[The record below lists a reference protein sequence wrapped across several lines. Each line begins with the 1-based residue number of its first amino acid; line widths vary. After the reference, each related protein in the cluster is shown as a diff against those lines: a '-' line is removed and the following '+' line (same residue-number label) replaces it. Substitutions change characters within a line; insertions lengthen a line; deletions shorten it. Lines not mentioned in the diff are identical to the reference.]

1 MPFADVNHIR
11 LHYEIYGGPGPT
23 VVFLHG
29 LGSSADD
36 WTLQIPVFA
45 ERCRVIAL
53 DLRAHG
59 QSTSNGRFSVEG
71 MADDVAELLA
81 QLGEPP
87 AHVVGLSLGGCVALA
102 LGLRHPARVRSL
114 TLVNTFARYRS
125 NGWASLGRGLKRI
138 WLLWFRPMEAMAA
151 FVAAGLFP
159 KPEQRPLYE
168 AAVASLSRNSK
179 NSYFLSIRAIG
190 RFDVEA
196 QLDAIRCPTLIVA
209 GDRDTTVP
217 LAWKEFLHRAIPGS
231 QRLVI
236 PDSGH
241 ATPYDQY
248 EVFNREVMG
257 FIQKAESRRQWAEG
271 RKQ

>member
-11 LHYEIYGGPGPT
+11 LHYEIYGSSGPT
-23 VVFLHG
+23 VVCLHG

-36 WTLQIPVFA
+36 WALQIPVFA
-45 ERCRVIAL
+45 ERYRVIAL

-59 QSTSNGRFSVEG
+59 QSTSNGRFSVE
-71 MADDVAELLA
+71 MLADDVAELLA

-125 NGWASLGRGLKRI
+125 NGWASFRKGLRRV

-151 FVAAGLFP
+151 FVAEGLFP

-168 AAVASLSRNSK
+168 AAVASLSKNSK

-196 QLDAIRCPTLIVA
+196 QLGAIRCPTLIVA

-217 LAWKEFLHRAIPGS
+217 LEWKEFLHRSIPGS

-241 ATPYDQY
+241 ATPYDQW
-248 EVFNREVMG
+248 EAFNREVTG
-257 FIQKAESRRQWAEG
+257 FIQKAEG

>member
-1 MPFADVNHIR
+1 MPFANVNHIR
-11 LHYEIYGGPGPT
+11 LHYEIYGSSGPA

-36 WTLQIPVFA
+36 WALQIPVFA

-59 QSTSNGRFSVEG
+59 QSTSNGRFSVE
-71 MADDVAELLA
+71 MLADDVAELLA

-87 AHVVGLSLGGCVALA
+87 AHMVGLSLGGCVALA

-114 TLVNTFARYRS
+114 TLVNSFARYRS
-125 NGWASLGRGLKRI
+125 SGWASLRRGLKRV

-151 FVAAGLFP
+151 FVAEGLFP

-168 AAVASLSRNSK
+168 AAVASISKNSK
-179 NSYFLSIRAIG
+179 QSYFLSVRAIG

-196 QLDAIRCPTLIVA
+196 QLSAIRCPTLIVA

-217 LAWKEFLHRAIPGS
+217 LEWKEFLHRSIPGS
-231 QRLVI
+231 QWLVI

-241 ATPYDQY
+241 ATPYDQW
-248 EVFNREVMG
+248 EAFNREVMG
-257 FIQKAESRRQWAEG
+257 FIQKAEG

>member
-11 LHYEIYGGPGPT
+11 LHYEVYGGPGPT

-36 WTLQIPVFA
+36 WPLQIPVFA
-45 ERCRVIAL
+45 ERFRVIAL

-59 QSTSNGRFSVEG
+59 QSTSDGRFSIEM
-71 MADDVAELLA
+71 MAEDVAELLA

-102 LGLRHPARVRSL
+102 LGLRRPERVRSL
-114 TLVNTFARYRS
+114 TLVNTFARYHS
-125 NGWASLGRGLKRI
+125 NGRASLGRGLKRI
-138 WLLWFRPMEAMAA
+138 WLLWFRPKEAMAA
-151 FVAAGLFP
+151 FVAEGLFP

-168 AAVASLSRNSK
+168 AAVASLSK
-179 NSYFLSIRAIG
+179 NSRYRYFLSIRAIG

-196 QLDAIRCPTLIVA
+196 QLSAIHCPTLIVA

-217 LAWKEFLHRAIPGS
+217 LEWKERLHRSIPGS
-231 QRLVI
+231 QLLII

-241 ATPYDQY
+241 ATPHDQY

-257 FIQKAESRRQWAEG
+257 FIERVKGEG
-271 RKQ
+271 